1 MPAKSS
7 KPNPEHHADPR
18 TPTVSKVASAPPS
31 PKQPKTKR
39 LTAKQKKELEQS
51 KTYDLQWF
59 PERWLG
65 EQPYGWQFDVLKA
78 LNYKESRVALK
89 AANGSG
95 KTSMVAAAAVVW
107 HVVNFPE
114 SLCVCTAGVFRQV
127 EGALWPAIRR
137 FTSQLTNGDGFEVT
151 QSGLRFV
158 NGARAIGFSASD
170 AHKAEGWHRQG
181 PTDNLMFIVDEAKG
195 IQDEKIFH
203 AVERCQPSRLLMMSS
218 PGAASGFFYEA
229 FTKQRDRWDTF
240 TVTAFDCPHLTKEW
254 IDEQVR
260 TYGEKSPLIRSM
272 IYGEFVDDSDEG
284 VVLSLRELE
293 ESLQSPPK
301 RGEGLNVAFV
311 DFAAGGDETVFCLRK
326 GNEITE
332 METWKERDTNKT
344 IGKLINLF
352 DRHGLVAD
360 EIYGDEGGMGLPLCD
375 ALMDAGYDIHRVNF
389 GGKPF
394 DARYQ
399 NRGAEMW
406 HTGARAIANKE
417 VILPDDKKLH
427 QQLVSRRVEVSRQ
440 GKLGLEPKDKMKL
453 RGLASPDR
461 ADAVL
466 GAISCGGGVGG
477 SWEKYDALSRPT
489 LEQLYD
495 EAGAMAEY
503 DAVPDGMF
511 TGY

>member
-1 MPAKSS
+1 MPVKSS
-7 KPNPEHHADPR
+7 KNPKAQADPPPATT
-18 TPTVSKVASAPPS
+18 TPQPDGSSNSPPS
-31 PKQPKTKR
+31 SNRPKTKR
-39 LTAKQKKELEQS
+39 VSKKALEQS

-65 EQPYGWQFDVLKA
+65 EKPYGWQFDVLKA
-78 LNYKESRVALK
+78 LNYRESRVALK

-95 KTSMVAAAAVVW
+95 KTSMIAAAAVVW

-137 FTSQLTNGDGFEVT
+137 FTNQMTNGDGFEVT

-181 PTDNLMFIVDEAKG
+181 PTENLMFIVDEAKG
-195 IQDEKIFH
+195 IQDEAIFH

-240 TVTAFDCPHLTKEW
+240 TVTAFDCPHLTKGW
-254 IDEQVR
+254 IEEQIA

-272 IYGEFVDDSDEG
+272 IYGEFVDDSDDG

-293 ESLQSPPK
+293 ECLSQPPP
-301 RGEGLNVAFV
+301 RSEGMNVAFV

-352 DRHGLVAD
+352 DKHGLVPD
-360 EIYGDEGGMGLPLCD
+360 EIYGDEGGLGLPLCD

-394 DARYQ
+394 DPRYQ

-406 HTGARAIANKE
+406 HTGARTIASKE
-417 VILPDDKKLH
+417 VVLPEDKKLH
-427 QQLVSRRVEVSRQ
+427 QQLVTRRVEVNRQ
-440 GKLGLEPKDKMKL
+440 GKLGLEPKDKMRL

-466 GAISCGGGVGG
+466 GAISCGGGLGS
-477 SWEKYDALSRPT
+477 SWERYDALQRPT
-489 LEQLYD
+489 LTQLYE
-495 EAGAMAEY
+495 EADAMAQS
-503 DAVPDGMF
+503 DIAPGGMF